1 MVEEFRP
8 LNIGFIGRNSKMTD
22 YGFKLFIENN
32 REHIAFCNK
41 TLIMLKDETTITP
54 LYSHDSQRGKRFD
67 QLVLFNDHIWN
78 IREERREDIAYILTG
93 CMNTSCVPEEFQLLE
108 YNDDFY

>member
-8 LNIGFIGRNSKMTD
+8 LKIGFIGCNHKMTD
-22 YGFKLFIENN
+22 YGIKSFIENN
-32 REHIAFCNK
+32 RDSIAFCSK

-54 LYSHDSQRGKRFD
+54 LYGYDNQRGKKFD
-67 QLVLFNDHIWN
+67 QLVLFNDHIEN
-78 IREERREDIAYILTG
+78 IREERRGDIAYILTG